1 MLIDPQKS
9 TLLLVDVQ
17 ERLLPAMQEPA
28 EVETRCAIL
37 IKAAKALE
45 IPITVSEQYP
55 KGLGHTVPGL
65 TIEVGNAP
73 VFEKLSFS
81 CWKDAALKAHLI
93 GHHERQRPL
102 VIIAG
107 IEAHVC
113 VLQTAIDLA
122 TAGFGVFA
130 VADAMS
136 SRAASSVTL
145 AQERMRQNGIAVVNT
160 EMVVFELLKQAGTA
174 EFKALSALV
183 R

>member
-1 MLIDPQKS
+1 MLMEAAKS
-9 TLLLVDVQ
+9 SLLLIDVQ
-17 ERLLPAMQEPA
+17 ERLLPAMA
-28 EVETRCAIL
+28 GGDEVARRCGML
-37 IKAAKALE
+37 LKAAKQLDV
-45 IPITVSEQYP
+45 PVTVSEQYP
-55 KGLGHTVPGL
+55 KGLGHTVPVL
-65 TIEVGNAP
+65 AAEIGNAP

-81 CWKDAALKAHLI
+81 CWKDAALKDHLI

-113 VLQTAIDLA
+113 VLQTAIDLSA
-122 TAGFGVFA
+122 AGFGVFA

-136 SRAASSVTL
+136 SRAPSSLVL
-145 AQERMRQNGIAVVNT
+145 ALERMRQNSISIVNA

-174 EFKALSALV
+174 EFKALSAVV